1 MIFKNPGM
9 DGHRLR
15 WKLPGHTVK
24 DDVFRILSI
33 TVSLLKM
40 ERTHGYFHAKNHIIH
55 FAKKTVTDPYR
66 EKIHHFS
73 YPIAVKIMAPE
84 PALLFSA

>member
-1 MIFKNPGM
+1 
-9 DGHRLR
+9 
-15 WKLPGHTVK
+15 
-24 DDVFRILSI
+24 
-33 TVSLLKM
+33 M
-40 ERTHGYFHAKNHIIH
+40 ERIHGYFHAKNHIIH